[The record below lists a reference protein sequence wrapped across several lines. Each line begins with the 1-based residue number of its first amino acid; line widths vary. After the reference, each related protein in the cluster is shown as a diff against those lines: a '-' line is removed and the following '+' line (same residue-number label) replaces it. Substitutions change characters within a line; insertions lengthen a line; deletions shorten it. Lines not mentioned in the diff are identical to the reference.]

1 LISHQIEHRFLILF
15 SMPAKPA
22 ATRRK
27 KPPAAGILLRY
38 REKDSA
44 LGVSRET
51 AARLAES
58 LGVSET
64 QVIHVALAQLARQT
78 LPRYAVDS
86 GPLTDE
92 QYNVIRTQVP
102 QKGFTSTRKRL
113 Y

>member
-1 LISHQIEHRFLILF
+1 MS
-15 SMPAKPA
+15 AKSTT
-22 ATRRK
+22 TRRK
-27 KPPAAGILLRY
+27 KPPASGILLRY

-51 AARLAES
+51 AISLAES

-78 LPRYAVDS
+78 LPRYEVDN
-86 GPLTDE
+86 GPMTDE
-92 QYNVIRTQVP
+92 QYGAIGKQVP
-102 QKGFTSTRKRL
+102 QQGFSSSRKRL

>member
-1 LISHQIEHRFLILF
+1 
-15 SMPAKPA
+15 MA
-22 ATRRK
+22 AQTTTRRK
-27 KPPAAGILLRY
+27 KPPTAGILLRY

-51 AARLAES
+51 AISLAET

-78 LPRYAVDS
+78 LPRYEVDN
-86 GPLTDE
+86 GPLTED
-92 QYNVIRTQVP
+92 QYRAIGKQVP
-102 QKGFTSTRKRL
+102 QQGFGSSRKRL

>member
-1 LISHQIEHRFLILF
+1 
-15 SMPAKPA
+15 MPVKPA
-22 ATRRK
+22 TTRRK
-27 KPPAAGILLRY
+27 KPPTAGILLRY

-51 AARLAES
+51 ATRLAES

-78 LPRYAVDS
+78 LPRYEVDN

-92 QYNVIRTQVP
+92 QYIAIAKQIP
-102 QKGFTSTRKRL
+102 QEGFTSTRKRL

>member
-1 LISHQIEHRFLILF
+1 
-15 SMPAKPA
+15 MPAKPA

-27 KPPAAGILLRY
+27 KPPVSGILLRY

-51 AARLAES
+51 ATRLAES

-78 LPRYAVDS
+78 LPRYEMDN

-92 QYNVIRTQVP
+92 QHNAIAEQVP

-113 Y
+113 L

>member
-1 LISHQIEHRFLILF
+1 
-15 SMPAKPA
+15 MPPKT

-27 KPPAAGILLRY
+27 KPPSSGILLRY
-38 REKDSA
+38 RDKDSA

-51 AARLAES
+51 ASRLAET

-78 LPRYAVDS
+78 LPRYEIDN

-92 QYNVIRTQVP
+92 QYEAIEQQVP
-102 QKGFTSTRKRL
+102 QAGFTSKRKRL

>member
-1 LISHQIEHRFLILF
+1 
-15 SMPAKPA
+15 MPVKPA
-22 ATRRK
+22 TTRRK
-27 KPPAAGILLRY
+27 KPPTAGILLRY

-51 AARLAES
+51 ATKLAES

-78 LPRYAVDS
+78 LPRYEVDN
-86 GPLTDE
+86 GPLSDA
-92 QYNVIRTQVP
+92 QYNTIAKQIP
-102 QKGFTSTRKRL
+102 QEGFTSTRKRL